1 MNSPTKLQLLSW
13 ESLFVFASLS
23 LSSVVYKNSTK
34 SWLGPQNWKGEIVH
48 GENMQRNWAEVR
60 EKRRLAYHK
69 MLRTAQRQCAC
80 KPIIAVGMDMRNSRR
95 DNCRFRGAREI
106 ADFLYLNACVCVCGV
121 AAIVNWLGL
130 GGAFASMFYCRKLL
144 EETQLAEMD
153 HCRRFYVQ
161 LFEAILPFA
170 STSPRRISTKL
181 PATQLKHDKA
191 HNGQRRGRI
200 WNKRNASGTIR
211 SSSSLPDTWSSGFLQ
226 DGLYPLVKSDLSSSP
241 SPAFSGCFVMR
252 SAAAAAILMGCL
264 GERDPSSS
272 LSARRQ
278 IQFPLPFSLQAIFP
292 NKIHLT
298 SFSARFHFPVF

>member
-1 MNSPTKLQLLSW
+1 
-13 ESLFVFASLS
+13 
-23 LSSVVYKNSTK
+23 
-34 SWLGPQNWKGEIVH
+34 
-48 GENMQRNWAEVR
+48 
-60 EKRRLAYHK
+60 

-106 ADFLYLNACVCVCGV
+106 ADFLYLNACVCVRACDV

-170 STSPRRISTKL
+170 STSPRRISTKP
-181 PATQLKHDKA
+181 PAAAQLKHDKA

-200 WNKRNASGTIR
+200 
-211 SSSSLPDTWSSGFLQ
+211 
-226 DGLYPLVKSDLSSSP
+226 
-241 SPAFSGCFVMR
+241 
-252 SAAAAAILMGCL
+252 
-264 GERDPSSS
+264 
-272 LSARRQ
+272 
-278 IQFPLPFSLQAIFP
+278 
-292 NKIHLT
+292 
-298 SFSARFHFPVF
+298 

>member
-1 MNSPTKLQLLSW
+1 
-13 ESLFVFASLS
+13 
-23 LSSVVYKNSTK
+23 
-34 SWLGPQNWKGEIVH
+34 
-48 GENMQRNWAEVR
+48 
-60 EKRRLAYHK
+60 

-181 PATQLKHDKA
+181 PLQHSLNMTKHIMGSDGEEYEISA
-191 HNGQRRGRI
+191 MPRGQFGH
-200 WNKRNASGTIR
+200 
-211 SSSSLPDTWSSGFLQ
+211 
-226 DGLYPLVKSDLSSSP
+226 PLLFVRYLIKWIFARWALSS
-241 SPAFSGCFVMR
+241 R
-252 SAAAAAILMGCL
+252 EI
-264 GERDPSSS
+264 
-272 LSARRQ
+272 
-278 IQFPLPFSLQAIFP
+278 
-292 NKIHLT
+292 
-298 SFSARFHFPVF
+298 